1 MEFLE
6 AALAPNARAWIY
18 LTPFVDV
25 ICCRHRLKEQAGDIP
40 EQVRIPSDQVQETVK
55 KSGLSQAL
63 AKRSLVRKDLGDV
76 QLTAPAFFHGFRT
89 QLGNCCGCNDNR
101 KVILDSIEN
110 GSA

>member
-18 LTPFVDV
+18 LTPFIDV
-25 ICCRHRLKEQAGDIP
+25 IRCRHRLKEQAGDIP

-63 AKRSLVRKDLGDV
+63 AKRSLIRKDSGDAPV
-76 QLTAPAFFHGFRT
+76 TSQHFFAASEWRWTACKIRFFEVF
-89 QLGNCCGCNDNR
+89 L
-101 KVILDSIEN
+101 
-110 GSA
+110 